1 VVVHLDKT
9 PGPHDVNSL
18 SFPSALP
25 LHGLRL
31 DLEPLTVAHAAE
43 MAPLLDDVDLHTF
56 TGGVPLRLEELT
68 ERYRRQVLGRSADGS
83 EAWLNWVVRRRDTG
97 RAAGYLQV
105 TVTREQ
111 DLQVAELAWVI
122 SPVHQHQGFA
132 TEAATAV
139 ADWLRSSGITTLVA
153 HIHPDNLASA
163 TIAQRIG
170 LHPTADEQDGEIR
183 WTTGARESSFS

>member
-1 VVVHLDKT
+1 MVVHLDKT

-18 SFPSALP
+18 SFPSAPP

-31 DLEPLTVAHAAE
+31 DLEPLTVTHAAE

-56 TGGVPLRLEELT
+56 TGGEPVSLEELT

-97 RAAGYLQV
+97 QAAGYLQV

-139 ADWLRSSGITTLVA
+139 ADWLRSSGITSTRGP
-153 HIHPDNLASA
+153 HSPRQPRFGHH
-163 TIAQRIG
+163 R
-170 LHPTADEQDGEIR
+170 PTHRTAPNCRRAGRRDPLDHR
-183 WTTGARESSFS
+183 NARV